1 MLTAILQ
8 FVCAGALH
16 IHIASL
22 AACVRY
28 SNARPPCVA
37 ELLRP
42 GDAATSIVALAVAHA
57 ARDGAIRRV
66 FATADME

>member
-1 MLTAILQ
+1 MLTAILP

-16 IHIASL
+16 IQTASL
-22 AACVRY
+22 VACVCC
-28 SNARPPCVA
+28 SSAKPPCVA

-42 GDAATSIVALAVAHA
+42 GDGATSIVALAVAYA

-66 FATADME
+66 LATADME